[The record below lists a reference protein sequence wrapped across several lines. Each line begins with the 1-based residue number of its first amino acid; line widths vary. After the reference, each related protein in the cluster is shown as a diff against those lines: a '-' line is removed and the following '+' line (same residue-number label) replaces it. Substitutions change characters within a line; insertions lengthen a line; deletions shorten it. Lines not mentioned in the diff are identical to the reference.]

1 MKIKSKKIKLKNEDN
16 NIKTT
21 KFTNFVINL
30 KGFFLKKKKIIKR
43 RKNDNDINESN
54 FFNTMKNMMILS
66 FKREHIIK
74 YFKKD
79 KTLRAEIET
88 QSVADYLSTNKKNI
102 FFNTIKK
109 INSFSIFLLSY
120 KTIFISFKSTFISI
134 FLLKVIL

>member
-74 YFKKD
+74 FFRKD

-102 FFNTIKK
+102 FFNTIRK
-109 INSFSIFLLSY
+109 INKSKLYTLVHNLTLEYY
-120 KTIFISFKSTFISI
+120 K
-134 FLLKVIL
+134 